1 MKKNILLTLLFVLF
15 LVSCSSEPALKTT
28 SIEEKVLNDGVYQ
41 GQAQGRNGIVTV
53 EVQVISQLI
62 KNVYIINHQ
71 EDTRYVPE
79 VELAIVEIPRR
90 IVESN
95 STQVDVVSK
104 ATVTS
109 KAIIKAVE
117 NALENS
123 K

>member
-1 MKKNILLTLLFVLF
+1 M
-15 LVSCSSEPALKTT
+15 
-28 SIEEKVLNDGVYQ
+28 SIEENVLNDGVYQ

-53 EVQVISQLI
+53 EVHVMSQLI
-62 KNVYIINHQ
+62 ESVYIINHQ

-79 VELAIVEIPRR
+79 VELAIVEIPQR
-90 IVESN
+90 IVESD

-117 NALENS
+117 NALKNS

>member
-1 MKKNILLTLLFVLF
+1 MKKNIRLTLLFVLF
-15 LVSCSSEPALKTT
+15 LVSCSSEPALKTM
-28 SIEEKVLNDGVYQ
+28 SIEENVLNDGVYQ

-53 EVQVISQLI
+53 EVHVMSQLI
-62 KNVYIINHQ
+62 KSVYIINHQ

-79 VELAIVEIPRR
+79 VELAIVEIPQR
-90 IVESN
+90 IVESD

-104 ATVTS
+104 ATVSS

-117 NALENS
+117 NALKNS

>member
-1 MKKNILLTLLFVLF
+1 MY
-15 LVSCSSEPALKTT
+15 
-28 SIEEKVLNDGVYQ
+28 IEENVLNDGVYQ

-53 EVQVISQLI
+53 EVHVMSQLI
-62 KNVYIINHQ
+62 KSVYIINHQ

-79 VELAIVEIPRR
+79 VELAIVEIPQR
-90 IVESN
+90 IVESD

-117 NALENS
+117 NALKNS

>member
-1 MKKNILLTLLFVLF
+1 M
-15 LVSCSSEPALKTT
+15 
-28 SIEEKVLNDGVYQ
+28 SIEENVLNDGVYQ

-53 EVQVISQLI
+53 EVHVMSQLI
-62 KNVYIINHQ
+62 KSVYIINHQ

-79 VELAIVEIPRR
+79 VELAIVEIPQR
-90 IVESN
+90 IVESD

-117 NALENS
+117 NALKNS